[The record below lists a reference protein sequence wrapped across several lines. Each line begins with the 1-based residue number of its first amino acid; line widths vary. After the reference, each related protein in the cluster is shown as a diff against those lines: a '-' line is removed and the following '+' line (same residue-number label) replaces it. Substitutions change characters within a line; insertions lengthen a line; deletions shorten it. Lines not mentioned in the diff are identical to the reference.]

1 MRNFIILMTQ
11 DRLQFLYTN
20 LIRLSNKYNWHLQ
33 AWAIFSNHY
42 HFIAQSPD
50 NPANLSAFISEL
62 HVTSAKYINQ
72 IDKTTNRMV
81 WWQFWDTYISYQY
94 SYFARINYVIQ
105 NPVRHGL
112 VKEAADYPWCSANWL
127 RDVTSAPFYKTITS
141 FKIDKVNVID
151 DF

>member
-1 MRNFIILMTQ
+1 VYSGVRKSRF
-11 DRLQFLYTN
+11 RF
-20 LIRLSNKYNWHLQ
+20 WGH
-33 AWAIFSNHY
+33 
-42 HFIAQSPD
+42 
-50 NPANLSAFISEL
+50 
-62 HVTSAKYINQ
+62 TSGKHQ
-72 IDKTTNRMV
+72 IDKATNRKV

-112 VKEAADYPWCSANWL
+112 VKAAADYPWSANWL
-127 RDVTSAPFYKTITS
+127 RENTSAPFYKTITG